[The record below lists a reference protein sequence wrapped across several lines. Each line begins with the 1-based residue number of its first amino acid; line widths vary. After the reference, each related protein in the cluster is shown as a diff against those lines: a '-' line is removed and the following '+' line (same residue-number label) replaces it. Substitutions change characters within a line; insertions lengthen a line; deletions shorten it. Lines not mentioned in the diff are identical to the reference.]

1 MFSRMKVSTRLAIA
15 FGGVILLMVVIVL
28 MGTSRLDQQN
38 AGLHK
43 VTSEDTAVMLDA
55 IKMRAATFQMSVSV
69 RSLMLYEDPVKIRDE
84 NEKLHAAEQTFEQA
98 AQALTLKL
106 GTLAGDHQTEKALL
120 EDLRSKWTE
129 FHPILTQAAA
139 LGAANKRQEALEV
152 YMADRGGVSG
162 LSLATQM
169 REKLQELVDLEIK
182 LTDEEIAG
190 ADRSYN
196 SARTI
201 MFTLGALAVLLGCI
215 AGVTVTRGI
224 VTQLGGEPAQA
235 ADALRRVAEGRL
247 DVDVNVNAGD
257 NSSVLASIR
266 DVVARLRLV
275 LSELNRMSAA
285 HDAGDI
291 DVIIDTGKFAG
302 EFRTVTQ
309 GINEM
314 VGAHIAVKKKAMAC
328 VEQFGLG
335 HFDAPMDKLPGKK
348 AFINDIIEKV
358 RANLKAIIADVN
370 LLSNAAVAGK
380 LDVRAPADRHQ
391 GDFRRVVEG
400 MNATLDAIVTPL
412 EEVRNVLSAIERGDM
427 NDSIT
432 GDYRGAFAE
441 LKLSVNSTVEQLR
454 QVVDQLGSVMGG
466 VAHGDLTR
474 HMDGEFKGSFLE
486 IKEHVN
492 STVTKLSQVV
502 AEVNSSAAALSEATS
517 QVSSTAQ
524 SLSGA
529 STEEAASIEETSA
542 SIEEMTA
549 SISQTADNAKATNA
563 MATKASAEAT
573 EGGEAVRSTVQAMKQ
588 IAQKITIIDD
598 IAYQTNLL
606 ALNAAI
612 EAARAGEHGKG
623 FDVVA
628 AEVRKLAERSQVA
641 AQEISTVATSS
652 VELAERAGSLLDTIV
667 PNIKKTSDLVEEI
680 AAASAEQTTG
690 VSQINSAVTQMSQVT
705 QQNAASSEE
714 LAATAEQMSAQAELL
729 KNSMGFFKVG
739 NATTGSGA
747 KTPTA
752 SMPRGLE
759 KTPTLGGRRGSAGSK
774 PAARKFASGQAAA
787 EAADDAHGGFAKF

>member
-1 MFSRMKVSTRLAIA
+1 MFSRMKVSTRLALA
-15 FGGVILLMVVIVL
+15 FGAVIILMVVIVL
-28 MGTSRLDQQN
+28 TGTSRLDQQN

-43 VTSEDTAVMLDA
+43 VASEDTAVMLDA
-55 IKMRAATFQMSVSV
+55 IRMRAATFQMSVSV
-69 RSLMLYEDPVKIRDE
+69 RSLMLFEDQARMAEE
-84 NEKLHAAEQTFEQA
+84 NEKLRAATQAFEKASEALALELASPAGEHAS
-98 AQALTLKL
+98 
-106 GTLAGDHQTEKALL
+106 EKALL
-120 EDLRSKWTE
+120 EDLRSKWTA

-139 LGAANKRQEALEV
+139 LGSQNKRQEALDW
-152 YMADRGGVSG
+152 YMSDHGGVSG
-162 LSLATQM
+162 SALANQM
-169 REKLQELVDLEIK
+169 REKLQELVDLETK
-182 LTDEEIAG
+182 VTQEETAS

-196 SARTI
+196 SARTV
-201 MFTLGALAVLLGCI
+201 MFTLGALAVLLGVI
-215 AGVTVTRGI
+215 AAVAVTRGI
-224 VTQLGGEPAQA
+224 ITQLGGEPAQA

-247 DVDVNVNAGD
+247 DVDVNVKPGD
-257 NSSVLASIR
+257 DTSVVASIR
-266 DVVARLRLV
+266 DVVSRLRLV

-291 DVIIDTGKFAG
+291 DVTIDTNKFAG
-302 EFRTVTQ
+302 EFRTVTE
-309 GINEM
+309 GINTM

-348 AFINDIIEKV
+348 AFINDVIEKV

-380 LDVRAPADRHQ
+380 LDVRAQADRHQ

-412 EEVRNVLSAIERGDM
+412 EEVRNVLSAVERGDM
-427 NDSIT
+427 SSSIT

-441 LKLSVNSTVEQLR
+441 LRLSVNGTVEQLR
-454 QVVDQLGSVMGG
+454 QVVEQLGSVMGG

-474 HMDGEFKGSFLE
+474 HMDGDFKGSFLE

-492 STVTKLSQVV
+492 NTVSKLSQVV

-517 QVSSTAQ
+517 QVSATAQ

-529 STEEAASIEETSA
+529 SSEEAASIEETSA
-542 SIEEMTA
+542 SIEQMTG

-573 EGGEAVRSTVQAMKQ
+573 EGGEAVRSTVNAMKQ

-690 VSQINSAVTQMSQVT
+690 VNQINSAVTQMSQVT

-729 KNSMGFFKVG
+729 KNSMGFFKVSS
-739 NATTGSGA
+739 ATVVPAA
-747 KTPTA
+747 KTSPA
-752 SMPRGLE
+752 SAARRLE
-759 KTPTLGGRRGSAGSK
+759 KPVSLGGRRGTAAASK
-774 PAARKFASGQAAA
+774 LQSGQPVT
-787 EAADDAHGGFAKF
+787 EAGEEAHSGFAQF